1 MQRTFF
7 NRVAVLVLI
16 AVALY
21 TGAGFLLAPRLL
33 QAWMEAAVAEHSDQS
48 LRIREVKFN
57 PFTFRLVLTDTTLQ
71 DPNDDRLLGIPGVS
85 ARVDL
90 TRVFAGTLVFR
101 DADIRD
107 ARISSPAD
115 GDIVAAPR
123 LHASSIAVDMSN
135 YTTFVDNLRFEGTEF
150 RLERDPAGGLNLPGW
165 LVRLAID
172 PAAAMITLRR
182 AEIVGAHAS
191 FADRQSL
198 PSVRLQ
204 ADAINGR
211 ILRQGAGSAT
221 TVDLD
226 FKGRLVDS
234 GFATIATRWRASDPH
249 NASNVKLT
257 LTDFDLTVVSPYI
270 REVTGHG
277 VRAGR
282 LDLDF
287 GYERDDSSLETQGR
301 VTINELRL
309 DERTGSAIREAWP
322 LELAVALLEDSNG
335 FIGITLPV
343 HSMPA
348 EAGSTVAARLTSRL
362 HGHVLAVT
370 ANPFGEMAALAGLP
384 DEPLNRVSFQPG
396 SAETAPS
403 AAARMTALSAAL
415 AARPRLGLTIYPAY
429 DPVVDR
435 LALAARQLRL
445 HVALATSEGPPG
457 QAVEK
462 PIDFSN
468 LKARGILDEFSDA
481 RLSPSVRATISRH
494 YSEQDEKFYRA
505 VFDALV
511 ENEKV
516 PATALERLA
525 GYRAQ
530 SFVNALKTNGISA
543 ERLTRRDVVELTV
556 ADQETINLRLEASV
570 QTVGSNRD

>member
-1 MQRTFF
+1 
-7 NRVAVLVLI
+7 
-16 AVALY
+16 
-21 TGAGFLLAPRLL
+21 
-33 QAWMEAAVAEHSDQS
+33 MEAAVAEHSDQS